1 MQRGSKGSSEVF
13 DTLQK
18 ASQKRVTDLSLSVPM
33 CLRTHSSKR
42 LRVAAA
48 EAEPTV
54 ALLRGTIYAPE
65 MHDIKDPRR
74 SPFTVECTV
83 FASLGPVT
91 RLASGGAS
99 PPVQSGS
106 RAASCGGGGWMRDR
120 GREQNAADTPGET
133 VLRHQK
139 VSEINISVLC
149 VRVRCFGTTDSLT
162 RLV

>member
-1 MQRGSKGSSEVF
+1 MQQGSKGSSEVF

-33 CLRTHSSKR
+33 CLHPPQNVSGWL
-42 LRVAAA
+42 LRKQN
-48 EAEPTV
+48 P
-54 ALLRGTIYAPE
+54 LLRGTIYAPE

-74 SPFTVECTV
+74 APFTVECTV
-83 FASLGPVT
+83 FASLGQVT
-91 RLASGGAS
+91 RLASGDAS

-120 GREQNAADTPGET
+120 GREQNAADTAGET

-149 VRVRCFGTTDSLT
+149 VRVRCFGATDSLT